1 MSCVQCCPKRL
12 SSLLLSA
19 QIYKLDAECDW
30 ANWYGKS
37 NLFCQGGVCKYLNGA
52 MFDHTKQNVSMMQE
66 TQRTTVLGCNEV

>member
-30 ANWYGKS
+30 ANWYGKVIC
-37 NLFCQGGVCKYLNGA
+37 FAREG
-52 MFDHTKQNVSMMQE
+52 FVSI
-66 TQRTTVLGCNEV
+66 

>member
-12 SSLLLSA
+12 SSLLVSA

-52 MFDHTKQNVSMMQE
+52 MFDHTKPKCFHDAGNPKDNCSG
-66 TQRTTVLGCNEV
+66 L